1 MQEDSNLGQRL
12 VCPALLKQPA
22 RLWPGTAGSKP
33 VSSLRGRGLDSE
45 RERHKHR
52 PGAVT
57 PSQNMASSETKLSWL
72 KRLKTGELGSPGKT
86 GLTVEAESATPRL
99 G

>member
-1 MQEDSNLGQRL
+1 
-12 VCPALLKQPA
+12 
-22 RLWPGTAGSKP
+22 
-33 VSSLRGRGLDSE
+33 
-45 RERHKHR
+45 
-52 PGAVT
+52 
-57 PSQNMASSETKLSWL
+57 MASSETKLSWL